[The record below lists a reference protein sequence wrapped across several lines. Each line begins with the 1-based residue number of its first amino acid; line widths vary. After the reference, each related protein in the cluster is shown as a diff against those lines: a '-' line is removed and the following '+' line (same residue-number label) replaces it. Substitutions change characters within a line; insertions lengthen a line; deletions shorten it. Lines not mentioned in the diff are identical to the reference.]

1 MNPPL
6 NARGAV
12 FIVRNWRNVA
22 LVLAVLS
29 LLANLEWVILPF
41 SFYGLHG
48 RPGILYGS
56 YSLIQTFSF
65 HPVGWVWW
73 ALVGLQVFAVLTLAA
88 DTVAP
93 ERIVRVITFALPAI
107 GLLLLD
113 AYIALRWGAPSLWK
127 MYTLGA
133 IPGML
138 LLGSGVCHAR

>member
-1 MNPPL
+1 MNAPL
-6 NARGAV
+6 NARGVV

-48 RPGILYGS
+48 RPGILYGR

-73 ALVGLQVFAVLTLAA
+73 ALVGLQVFAILTLAA

>member
-1 MNPPL
+1 MNAPL
-6 NARGAV
+6 KARGAV

-48 RPGILYGS
+48 RPGILYGR

-73 ALVGLQVFAVLTLAA
+73 ALVGLQVFAILTLAA

-138 LLGSGVCHAR
+138 LLGSGVCYAR